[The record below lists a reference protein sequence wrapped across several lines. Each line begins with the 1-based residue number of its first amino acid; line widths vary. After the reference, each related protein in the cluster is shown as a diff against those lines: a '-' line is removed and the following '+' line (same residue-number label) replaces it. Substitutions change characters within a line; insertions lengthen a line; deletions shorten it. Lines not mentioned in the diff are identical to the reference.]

1 MLSDATSSSSSSS
14 WFTADRIGVFRSW
27 ERFWPIAS
35 TSSRNSTHGALRRAT
50 SKSSWMFRSERPTN
64 MSIRSANDT
73 VMNRAP
79 SSPATARAMNV
90 LPHPGGP

>member
-14 WFTADRIGVFRSW
+14 WLTAERIGVFRSCD
-27 ERFWPIAS
+27 RFCPMAS
-35 TSSRNSTHGALRRAT
+35 TSSRNTTQGAFRLAT

-73 VMNRAP
+73 VMKRAP

-90 LPHPGGP
+90 LPQPGGP

>member
-14 WFTADRIGVFRSW
+14 WLTAERIGVLRSW
-27 ERFWPIAS
+27 DRFWPIAS
-35 TSSRNSTHGALRRAT
+35 TSSRKTTQGAFRRAT
-50 SKSSWMFRSERPTN
+50 SNRSWMLRSDRPTN

-79 SSPATARAMNV
+79 SSPATARATNV
-90 LPHPGGP
+90 FPQPGGP